1 MKALKW
7 TLIVFVA
14 LFAVS
19 FGGYKYLI
27 SETKKASPEDEV
39 TYEVDGFQLKVNYC
53 RPYMKGRKIFGGL
66 VPYNEVWRTGAN
78 EATTFETNQDIN
90 FAGKR
95 LLAGKYSMWTIP
107 QQTQWTIILNNEI
120 PGWGV
125 GLDSKA
131 SRNPEHDI
139 LKVNVASIDTDGPVE
154 QFTIR
159 FEYNVNMIVEWENTK
174 ISIPI
179 QF

>member
-7 TLIVFVA
+7 ILIVLA
-14 LFAVS
+14 ILFTAG
-19 FGGYKYLI
+19 FFGYKYMI
-27 SETKKASPEDEV
+27 SETKKASPEEEV
-39 TYEVDGFQLKVNYC
+39 RYGVDGFQLKVNYC
-53 RPYMKGRKIFGGL
+53 RPFKKGREIFGGL
-66 VPYNEVWRTGAN
+66 VPFNEVWRTGAN
-78 EATTFETNQDIN
+78 EPATFETNQDIN

-107 QQTQWTIILNNEI
+107 QQTQWTVILNSEI

-125 GLDSKA
+125 GFDSKA
-131 SRNPEHDI
+131 SRDPEYDV
-139 LKVNVASIDTDGPVE
+139 LKANVASIDTDGPIE

-159 FEYNVNMIVEWENTK
+159 FEYNVNMIMEWENTK
-174 ISIPI
+174 ISVPI